1 MTEIYENLHSF
12 KDGMILLCWSILKTR
27 RILYLHDLTFFTI
40 PLKVKP
46 MILLNYLA
54 IITAI
59 SNGLIN

>member
-12 KDGMILLCWSILKTR
+12 KEGMILLCWSILETR
-27 RILYLHDLTFFTI
+27 RILYLHGLAFFTI